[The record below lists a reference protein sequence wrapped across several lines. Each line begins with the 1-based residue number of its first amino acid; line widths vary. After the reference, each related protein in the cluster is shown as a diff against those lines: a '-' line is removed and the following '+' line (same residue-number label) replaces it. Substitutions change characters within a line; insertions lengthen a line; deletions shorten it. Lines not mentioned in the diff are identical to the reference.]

1 MSTTQVETAT
11 KDTLIKELG
20 TALKA
25 GDMAKVAYITRQ
37 IASIPEVKAAG
48 AKASELAAKAK
59 AEAREK
65 ARALQVAR
73 DFELETLTTKVHK
86 GLAAIKEGPLA
97 KDIARLKELGC
108 YGYTFRFDDALEL
121 GVKYL
126 SVTALLPKA
135 HKSKGNGNGGTRSVG
150 WSNLG
155 GVVTSLGDAYNTV
168 ATKEQQAELAQLE
181 KTLEGIAKNNA
192 TWGHKAKVVKASG
205 YTKV

>member
-48 AKASELAAKAK
+48 AKASELATKAK
-59 AEAREK
+59 AETREK
-65 ARALQVAR
+65 AKALQVAR

-86 GLAAIKEGPLA
+86 GLQAIKEGPLA
-97 KDIARLKELGC
+97 KDIARLRELGC
-108 YGYTFRFDDALEL
+108 LGYTFKFDEAGDA

-150 WSNLG
+150 WSKA

-192 TWGHKAKVVKASG
+192 TWGHKASVVKASG